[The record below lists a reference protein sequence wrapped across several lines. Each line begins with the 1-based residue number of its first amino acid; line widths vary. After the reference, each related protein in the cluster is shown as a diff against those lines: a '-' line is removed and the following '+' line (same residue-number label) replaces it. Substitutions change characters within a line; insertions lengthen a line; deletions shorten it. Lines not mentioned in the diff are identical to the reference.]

1 MCASLNLDVKSVNSV
16 WHSSP
21 TNTNSH
27 WRTLHALIAKAIC
40 SIWKMQRSEGS
51 TTSPKTIEI
60 PPEDFRFWDKRVT
73 SGKTVAVPKI
83 RDIVEVK
90 FLRD

>member
-1 MCASLNLDVKSVNSV
+1 
-16 WHSSP
+16 
-21 TNTNSH
+21 
-27 WRTLHALIAKAIC
+27 
-40 SIWKMQRSEGS
+40 MQSSEGS
-51 TTSPKTIEI
+51 TTSPTTIIEI